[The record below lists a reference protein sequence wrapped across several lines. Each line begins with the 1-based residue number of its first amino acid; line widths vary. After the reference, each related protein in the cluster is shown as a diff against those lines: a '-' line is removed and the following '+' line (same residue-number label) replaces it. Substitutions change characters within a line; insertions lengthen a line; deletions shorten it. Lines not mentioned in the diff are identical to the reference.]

1 MFNRVCIGF
10 LAAIICAAVYI
21 DDLTLVFGMIAAFSE
36 TMLNF
41 VFPGTFFIIG
51 LSKIKRDSPLKIGA
65 LLFTMVGFSYFFV
78 SNTYNV
84 KKFLRM

>member
-1 MFNRVCIGF
+1 MSSIV
-10 LAAIICAAVYI
+10 LAAVYI

-41 VFPGTFFIIG
+41 VFPGTFFIVG
-51 LSKIKRDSPLKIGA
+51 LSSSKRNTPARLGA
-65 LLFTMVGFSYFFV
+65 MLFTMVGFTYFFV
-78 SNTYNV
+78 SNSFNI